1 METHVYTFHISCEG
15 MKGLV
20 WRKIEV
26 SSNYRMDQL
35 GYLVLS
41 AFDRKECRVFEF
53 LCDGVRFSIPN
64 GLDARCPLDM
74 TVFRLRQLNLQQGAQ
89 LHMEYDFGE
98 RHTFILE
105 LIGCRPMVR
114 GQGKRYPTV
123 IDGAGGCVEVT
134 PVLMQE
140 EQYLSANEPNP
151 SVRRVFSGD
160 YCLFDLQAV
169 NASLKYEIDK
179 IEERYAKHVFA
190 R

>member
-15 MKGLV
+15 MKDLV

-41 AFDRKECRVFEF
+41 AFDTKECRVFEF
-53 LCDGVRFSIPN
+53 LCDGVRFSIPI

-74 TVFRLRQLNLQQGAQ
+74 TVFRLGQLNLQQGAQ

-98 RHTFILE
+98 RHIFMLE

-123 IDGAGGCVEVT
+123 IDGAGGCVEVAPAFTQGEQPPSADEPT
-134 PVLMQE
+134 P
-140 EQYLSANEPNP
+140 A
-151 SVRRVFSGD
+151 VRRIFSGD
-160 YCLFDLQAV
+160 YCLFDMQAV
-169 NASLKYEIDK
+169 NASLKYDIDK
-179 IEERYAKHVFA
+179 IEEHYAKRVFV